1 MTDLLSIFEYQFFRH
16 ALATAIL
23 ISLLAAMAGT
33 YIVSRKIVFI
43 GGGITHASFGG
54 IGMAYYLGIN
64 PFAGAAVFAVG
75 TALGIE
81 WISQKGKVREDSAIA
96 ILWSLGMAIGIIFV
110 FITPGYTPNLMSFL
124 FGSILS
130 VGMGDIYL
138 LIAAVLIVL
147 ACVLVFYRPILY
159 TAFDPEFAKVMGL
172 PVAAFRYLMAIIIAL
187 AIVIS
192 IRSIG
197 IILVLSMFTIPQ
209 ITAMLFTQNFARI
222 IPLAALWGIT
232 GSVAGLLAAYL
243 LDIPSAASII
253 FFLSIQF
260 LTIKTFLF
268 IKKQIKHPW
277 RRSRP
282 FGNRIF

>member
-1 MTDLLSIFEYQFFRH
+1 MSELLSVFEYRFFQN
-16 ALATAIL
+16 AVMASVLVSL
-23 ISLLAAMAGT
+23 IAAFVGT

-54 IGMAYYLGIN
+54 IGIAYFLGIN
-64 PFAGAAVFAVG
+64 PFAGAAVFAVL

-81 WISQKGKVREDSAIA
+81 WISKQGKVREDSAIA

-110 FITPGYTPNLMSFL
+110 FMTPGYAPNLMSFL

-130 VGMGDIYL
+130 VSTTDLYL
-138 LIAAVLIVL
+138 LLGFCII
-147 ACVLVFYRPILY
+147 LVMIFFVFFRPILY

-172 PVAAFRYLMAIIIAL
+172 PVAAFRYMMSVIIAL

-197 IILVLSMFTIPQ
+197 IILVLSVFTIPQ
-209 ITAMLFTQNFARI
+209 ITAMLFSRNFAHI

-232 GSVAGLLAAYL
+232 GSLAGLMIAYI
-243 LDIPSAASII
+243 LDIPSGASII
-253 FFLSIQF
+253 FCLSLQF
-260 LTIKTFLF
+260 LVIKIIMLLKNNMRTRE
-268 IKKQIKHPW
+268 K
-277 RRSRP
+277 
-282 FGNRIF
+282 NT